1 LDSKTVNI
9 EEKPKMQQFLLP
21 STEGG
26 SSQII
31 NIPISLLSQGSQ
43 QPISFITANGQIF
56 QIPNFPT
63 VAQNGE
69 ANATSTT
76 PNATPTTNTTTT
88 TTATTTG
95 SSSQTLNASSSSTAS
110 TAATTSPSAGT
121 ITNPQQQQ
129 QQQQALVINSQGQ
142 IISLPVL
149 QPQSAQTQSTQVQAT
164 PSIQTMNTNNL
175 SSFNQNTTT
184 NTAPQQQQQQ
194 QPQQHQQQQQQEN
207 TNTNS
212 NQQQQTVSLSQ
223 INFASLNNG
232 VQLQTLNSGNN
243 TLLKEE
249 VKSETSIDEG
259 PTIASI
265 PNNVSGGLQT
275 QVTHHATT
283 VDGVNLDE
291 IREFAKA
298 FKLRRLALGLTQTQV
313 GQALSAT
320 KGPAYSQSAIC
331 RFEKLDITPKSAA
344 KIKPVLEKWM
354 QEAELKYADRLGLK
368 TGNQQN
374 FADLLGSDSTKK
386 RKRRTSFTPQ
396 ALEILNEAFEK
407 NTHPSGNQGA
417 DMTMLANKLNYD
429 REVIR
434 VWFCNKRQALK
445 NTIKKF
451 KTGPGGLDDSGT
463 MSPSEQMSPNQ
474 LQSQLNT
481 SSPQLQQQQIQLPI
495 QQQQQQQQIQV
506 QQQVQQQLQQSPIHN
521 NVQSTV
527 NVVSTMPQLSSVV
540 SGTSSTTS
548 SPKTVITLQCPNPS
562 NTAAT
567 TTKTATPAAVTAAN
581 SNNNSNSSAV
591 AAPTETTTTITTT
604 TTANTPS
611 NQQTNQSST
620 PPQNQI
626 VTNLKIESNVQQ
638 STEQSQQPQQT
649 EQSHNL

>member
-1 LDSKTVNI
+1 
-9 EEKPKMQQFLLP
+9 MQQFLLP

-31 NIPISLLSQGSQ
+31 NIPVSLLSQGQ

-56 QIPNFPT
+56 QLPSFN
-63 VAQNGE
+63 QNGE
-69 ANATSTT
+69 ASS
-76 PNATPTTNTTTT
+76 TNTN
-88 TTATTTG
+88 ANQQG
-95 SSSQTLNASSSSTAS
+95 SVNASSSSTAS
-110 TAATTSPSAGT
+110 TASTT
-121 ITNPQQQQ
+121 TNASG
-129 QQQQALVINSQGQ
+129 QQQALVINSQGQ

-149 QPQSAQTQSTQVQAT
+149 QPQNQVQQGGQVNQSQT
-164 PSIQTMNTNNL
+164 TNNNNNNNNQTNSIQTMNTNNL
-175 SSFNQNTTT
+175 TSFNQNTS
-184 NTAPQQQQQQ
+184 N
-194 QPQQHQQQQQQEN
+194 N
-207 TNTNS
+207 NS
-212 NQQQQTVSLSQ
+212 TGTQQQQTVSLSQ
-223 INFASLNNG
+223 INFASLNNNNG
-232 VQLQTLNSGNN
+232 VQLQTINRTGAANNAQVVGNGGTPIK
-243 TLLKEE
+243 TLLEDDE
-249 VKSETSIDEG
+249 IKSDNDGLDDNG
-259 PTIASI
+259 PTIANI
-265 PNNVSGGLQT
+265 PAANMNSGMP

-354 QEAELKYADRLGLK
+354 QEAELKYADRLK

-451 KTGPGGLDDSGT
+451 KGNGGLDESGNAG
-463 MSPSEQMSPNQ
+463 SPGEDMSPNQ
-474 LQSQLNT
+474 SQSQLNT
-481 SSPQLQQQQIQLPI
+481 SSQQI
-495 QQQQQQQQIQV
+495 QQQQL
-506 QQQVQQQLQQSPIHN
+506 QQQVQQQLQQSPIQN
-521 NVQSTV
+521 NVQQVQSTV
-527 NVVSTMPQLSSVV
+527 NVVSSISQSLANVV
-540 SGTSSTTS
+540 ANNQSNNTHTTTNNNNS
-548 SPKTVITLQCPNPS
+548 SPKTVITL
-562 NTAAT
+562 AANVPT
-567 TTKTATPAAVTAAN
+567 AAVTQP
-581 SNNNSNSSAV
+581 V
-591 AAPTETTTTITTT
+591 TT
-604 TTANTPS
+604 TTAVVTTQQANNTPTTQNPAPS
-611 NQQTNQSST
+611 TT
-620 PPQNQI
+620 PPI
-626 VTNLKIESNVQQ
+626 TLKIESTQPSQ
-638 STEQSQQPQQT
+638 STPEQSQQNQ
-649 EQSHNL
+649 H